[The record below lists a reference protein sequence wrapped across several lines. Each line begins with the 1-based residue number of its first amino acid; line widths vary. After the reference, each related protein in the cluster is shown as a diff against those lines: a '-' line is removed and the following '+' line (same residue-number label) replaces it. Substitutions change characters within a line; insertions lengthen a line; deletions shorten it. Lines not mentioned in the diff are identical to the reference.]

1 MRTVVVH
8 ALEEPP
14 AGWQAAIFLAGP
26 TPRSPE
32 VASWRPE
39 MVALLR
45 DGWAGDG
52 PLVIFVPERRS
63 GPPDDYTDQVEWEE
77 RCLHL
82 ADVVLFYVP
91 RDLATLPGF
100 TTNVEWGM
108 WHDSGRVVLGAPP
121 DAPRNRYLFHYA
133 RKHGVP
139 TATNPAET
147 AAAALREI
155 GPGAARSAG
164 ERSVPLLVW
173 RTASFQRWY
182 SAQTGAGNTLL
193 GARLVWRLPW
203 SYWALHV
210 EVHVA
215 AEDRVKSN
223 EVVLSRP
230 DISAVVLYVPG
241 SCPAETRVALV
252 REFRSPASTSD
263 GFVHEV
269 PGGSGPG
276 EPLEQAVTEV
286 AEETGLVLDP
296 VRLRAHGSRQL
307 AATMSAHHA
316 FVFSAELTPEE
327 LAALRPGGEGT
338 ERTFPEIV
346 TFGELLADRL
356 ADWSTVG
363 MVAQVLSG

>member
-1 MRTVVVH
+1 MRTFVVY
-8 ALEEPP
+8 AGEEPP
-14 AGWQAAIFLAGP
+14 AEWQASIFLAGP
-26 TPRSPE
+26 TPRSAE

-39 MVALLR
+39 MIELLR
-45 DGWAGDG
+45 ERWSGDG
-52 PLVIFVPERRS
+52 LLVIFVPERFV
-63 GPPDDYTDQVEWEE
+63 GYTEQVEWEE

-91 RDLATLPGF
+91 RDLETLPGF

-139 TATNPAET
+139 TAQTPAET
-147 AAAALREI
+147 AEAALREI
-155 GPGAARSAG
+155 GSGALRRGG

-173 RTASFQRWY
+173 RTPGFRRWY
-182 SAQTGAGNTLL
+182 AAQTGAGNTLL
-193 GARLVWRLPW
+193 GARLVWRFPV

-210 EVHVA
+210 EMYVA

-223 EVVLSRP
+223 EVVLSRA
-230 DISAVVLYVPG
+230 DLAAVVLYVPG
-241 SCPAETRVALV
+241 PSLELTRVVLV
-252 REFRSPASTSD
+252 REFRSAASTAD

-276 EPLEQAVTEV
+276 EPLEQAVAEV
-286 AEETGLVLDP
+286 AEETGLALDP
-296 VRLRAHGSRQL
+296 RRLRAHGSRQL

-316 FVFSAELTPEE
+316 HVFSAELEPEE
-327 LAALRPGGEGT
+327 LELLRPGLAGT
-338 ERTFPEIV
+338 ERTFPEVV
-346 TFGELLADRL
+346 TYGELLGGRL

-363 MVAQVLSG
+363 MVAQVLTA